1 MRKIIS
7 AEVLLMGGN
16 NILVTGGARG
26 IGAGIVRALADSGH
40 HVGFCG
46 RAGADSVEE
55 FLTGL
60 RRDHPEQKFAYF
72 RCDVSAA
79 ADREKLIADFISG
92 FGSLDVLV
100 NNAGVAPDVRAD
112 LLDMGE
118 ASFDRL
124 LNINLKG
131 MFFLTQLAAKKML
144 EYHDGKFRCII
155 NTGSV
160 SADYASINRG
170 EYCISKAAVSMATK
184 LFSVRLA
191 DSGICVYEIRP
202 GIIKSDMTGPVAAK
216 YDKLIS
222 EGLTLQR
229 RWGVPEDVGRV
240 AAALADGVFA
250 YSTGEVFN
258 VDGGLTVER
267 F

>member
-1 MRKIIS
+1 
-7 AEVLLMGGN
+7 MGGN

-26 IGAGIVRALADSGH
+26 IGSGIVRSLAQAGH
-40 HVGFCG
+40 NVGFCG
-46 RAGADSVEE
+46 RAGQESVAE
-55 FLTGL
+55 FLEEL
-60 RRDHPEQKFAYF
+60 RQEFPRSRFAYF
-72 RCDVSAA
+72 RCDVSDA
-79 ADREKLIADFISG
+79 ADRENLIAGFIRE
-92 FGSLDVLV
+92 FGTLDTLV

-118 ASFDRL
+118 ESFDRV

-131 MFFLTQLAAKKML
+131 PFFLTQMAAKKMV
-144 EYHDGKFRCII
+144 EYKDGKFRCII

-170 EYCISKAAVSMATK
+170 EYCISKAAVAMATK

-191 DSGICVYEIRP
+191 DEGICVYEIRP
-202 GIIKSDMTGPVAAK
+202 GIIKSDMTSTVAAK

-222 EGLTLQR
+222 EGLTLQK
-229 RWGVPEDVGRV
+229 RWGFPEDVGKV
-240 AAALADGVFA
+240 AAALADGAFA
-250 YSTGEVFN
+250 YSTGQVFN
-258 VDGGLTVER
+258 VDGGLTIER